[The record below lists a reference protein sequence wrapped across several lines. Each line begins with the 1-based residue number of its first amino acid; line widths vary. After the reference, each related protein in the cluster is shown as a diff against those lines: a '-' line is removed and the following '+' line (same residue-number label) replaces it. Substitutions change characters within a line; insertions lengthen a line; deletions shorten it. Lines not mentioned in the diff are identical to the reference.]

1 MSLAGPK
8 ARPNGVVD
16 GRPVDIPEPGFS
28 VEYVGTR
35 WKFLSREWLSVFQGE
50 VGGVGKSALHKQ
62 LPLDEWNLRGK
73 RSRDGHRREKPR
85 RRQDLTVPQ
94 TDTGR
99 QVEDTKAF
107 EITIVKE
114 LGNLTP

>member
-16 GRPVDIPEPGFS
+16 GRQVDIPEPGS
-28 VEYVGTR
+28 VVEYVGTR
-35 WKFLSREWLSVFQGE
+35 LKFQSREWLSVFGGE
-50 VGGVGKSALHKQ
+50 VGEIGKSVSRIQ
-62 LPLDEWNLRGK
+62 LPTDEWNLRGK
-73 RSRDGHRREKPR
+73 RSWDGYRHENPR
-85 RRQDLTVPQ
+85 RRLDLTVPQ

>member
-8 ARPNGVVD
+8 PRPGGVGD
-16 GRPVDIPEPGFS
+16 GSLVDIPEPGQR
-28 VEYVGTR
+28 VDHAGTR
-35 WKFLSREWLSVFQGE
+35 LKFPSRDWLSVL
-50 VGGVGKSALHKQ
+50 SADI
-62 LPLDEWNLRGK
+62 PRNRETGRYEWIRKVK
-73 RSRDGHRREKPR
+73 RSGDGCRREKPCGSV
-85 RRQDLTVPQ
+85 DLTVPQ